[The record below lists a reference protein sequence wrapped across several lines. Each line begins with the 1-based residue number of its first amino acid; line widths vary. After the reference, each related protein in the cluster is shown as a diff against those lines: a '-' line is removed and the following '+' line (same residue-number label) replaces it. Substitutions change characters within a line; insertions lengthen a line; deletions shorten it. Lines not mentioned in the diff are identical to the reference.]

1 VSGTATQQSV
11 APETA
16 APSTPDSA
24 PSPAPASTSSSPSQQ
39 STPTPASSG
48 ESKGES
54 KQSLLDAVL
63 KAVPT
68 APEPDVLRR
77 EDTSGAPTPQTPTS
91 QEQAQD
97 ATDKPDDD
105 TADDEPA
112 PAEASPLVR
121 KKINK
126 LLKQRRELRDHVT
139 QITPVAQIGHELQT
153 FANVN
158 ELTGDDIIRALNIA
172 ATLRRGDYDA
182 FYKEVGPYVRR
193 AQEYLGVVLP
203 PDLHMR
209 VQQGQM
215 TQEAAMEFARTRF
228 DHQRAEQAVAGAR
241 EAQVSQHV
249 QHLQTNVQRAV
260 SGLEERFAASDPDYR
275 QKADHVKRT
284 AQAMLFERG
293 GSISSVDE
301 ALQLTKA
308 AYDEVNARLRRLQP
322 MPRATGVLPNG
333 HGQTSTARPQPKT
346 LMEAALQGLQNAR
359 SNG

>member
-11 APETA
+11 APEPAATPA
-16 APSTPDSA
+16 PDPAPSSA
-24 PSPAPASTSSSPSQQ
+24 PAPPSSPSTD
-39 STPTPASSG
+39 SSPPSPASSG
-48 ESKGES
+48 DGKGES

-68 APEPDVLRR
+68 APEPDVLGRTDNR
-77 EDTSGAPTPQTPTS
+77 DAPTPQTPLG
-91 QEQAQD
+91 QEQADD
-97 ATDKPDDD
+97 ATDKDDD
-105 TADDEPA
+105 THDDDPA
-112 PAEASPLVR
+112 AAAEASPLVR

-139 QITPVAQIGHELQT
+139 AIEPVARIGHELQT

-158 ELTGDDIIRALNIA
+158 ELNGDDIIRALNIA
-172 ATLRRGDYDA
+172 ATLRRGDYEA

-203 PDLHMR
+203 PDLNAR

-228 DHQRAEQAVAGAR
+228 DHQRAEAAVHGAR

-260 SGLEERFAASDPDYR
+260 SSLEERFAASDPDYR
-275 QKADHVKRT
+275 AKADHVKRT

-308 AYDEVNARLRRLQP
+308 AYDEVNTRLRRLQP
-322 MPRATGVLPNG
+322 APRATGVIPNG
-333 HGQTSTARPQPKT
+333 HGQSPAVRSQPKT
-346 LMEAALQGLQNAR
+346 LMEAALQGLATAR